1 MTVGMWTQL
10 NGQRKPSMSD
20 DLTPEEIESVVLSAV
35 GELLNLAASVAELQ
49 TTDAAADEIYAVCDL
64 VAEYYQIERSM
75 PITEEHEDGSFTT
88 RFETYTGVPKDEAP
102 AKATNN
108 NFKGS
113 IRTAG
118 KPKLRLIDKDNPFKE
133 DE

>member
-1 MTVGMWTQL
+1 
-10 NGQRKPSMSD
+10 MSD

-75 PITEEHEDGSFTT
+75 PITEEHPDGSFTT
-88 RFETYTGVPKDEAP
+88 RFETYTGMPNKEPEVK
-102 AKATNN
+102 NSH
-108 NFKGS
+108 KGS

-118 KPKLRLIDKDNPFKE
+118 KPKLRLIDKDNPFRD

>member
-1 MTVGMWTQL
+1 
-10 NGQRKPSMSD
+10 MSD

-75 PITEEHEDGSFTT
+75 PITEEHADGSFTT
-88 RFETYTGVPKDEAP
+88 RFETYTGTSERIPP
-102 AKATNN
+102 ANTNTN
-108 NFKGS
+108 KGS
-113 IRTAG
+113 IRTEG
-118 KPKLRLIDKDNPFKE
+118 KPKLRLIDKDNPFK